1 MVRNH
6 DSLAATDAERT
17 SLAPRRRGSGHLPIS
32 NLANNV
38 TARVRALGMLPELL
52 IEYPSNGLLASSKR
66 VENITRARELLNA
79 PTPQTFGR
87 LNNGELVTEFQSGGL
102 TELAKEV
109 ATAEI
114 QSRSIDIS
122 QYQARL
128 PDPRPEPEMAIAP
141 IPCSEDLVLLA
152 RFYDVSS
159 AYLLQSRL
167 DAEGLPSIVADAL
180 TYQNIFG
187 GALGGGVRVL
197 VPESYFARAA
207 EIKEPDRQWH
217 LHVG

>member
-1 MVRNH
+1 MMITRQ
-6 DSLAATDAERT
+6 SLAE
-17 SLAPRRRGSGHLPIS
+17 H
-32 NLANNV
+32 
-38 TARVRALGMLPELL
+38 
-52 IEYPSNGLLASSKR
+52 
-66 VENITRARELLNA
+66 
-79 PTPQTFGR
+79 FGR
-87 LNNGELVTEFQSGGL
+87 LNNDELVTEFQSGEL

-109 ATAEI
+109 AAAEI

-128 PDPRPEPEMAIAP
+128 PEPRPEPEMDSEDLVP
-141 IPCSEDLVLLA
+141 EDLVLLA

-180 TYQNIFG
+180 SYQNVIG

-197 VPESYFARAA
+197 IPESYLARAA
-207 EIKEPDRQWH
+207 EIKSRIDSGTYT
-217 LHVG
+217 LDDNAG

>member
-1 MVRNH
+1 MITRQ
-6 DSLAATDAERT
+6 SLAE
-17 SLAPRRRGSGHLPIS
+17 H
-32 NLANNV
+32 
-38 TARVRALGMLPELL
+38 
-52 IEYPSNGLLASSKR
+52 
-66 VENITRARELLNA
+66 
-79 PTPQTFGR
+79 FGR
-87 LNNGELVTEFQSGGL
+87 LNNDELVTEFQSGGL
-102 TELAKEV
+102 TELAREV
-109 ATAEI
+109 AEAEI

-128 PDPRPEPEMAIAP
+128 PVPRPD
-141 IPCSEDLVLLA
+141 SEDLVLLA

-180 TYQNIFG
+180 TYQNIIG

-207 EIKEPDRQWH
+207 EIKSRIDSGTYT
-217 LHVG
+217 LDDNAG

>member
-1 MVRNH
+1 MMITRQ
-6 DSLAATDAERT
+6 SLAE
-17 SLAPRRRGSGHLPIS
+17 H
-32 NLANNV
+32 
-38 TARVRALGMLPELL
+38 
-52 IEYPSNGLLASSKR
+52 
-66 VENITRARELLNA
+66 
-79 PTPQTFGR
+79 FGR
-87 LNNGELVTEFQSGGL
+87 LNNDELVTEFQSGGL

-109 ATAEI
+109 AAAEI

-122 QYQARL
+122 QCQARL
-128 PDPRPEPEMAIAP
+128 PDIAP
-141 IPCSEDLVLLA
+141 IPCGEDLVLLA

-180 TYQNIFG
+180 TYQNIIG

-207 EIKEPDRQWH
+207 EIKSRIDSGTYT
-217 LHVG
+217 LDDNAG

>member
-1 MVRNH
+1 MITRQ
-6 DSLAATDAERT
+6 SLAE
-17 SLAPRRRGSGHLPIS
+17 H
-32 NLANNV
+32 
-38 TARVRALGMLPELL
+38 
-52 IEYPSNGLLASSKR
+52 
-66 VENITRARELLNA
+66 
-79 PTPQTFGR
+79 FGR
-87 LNNGELVTEFQSGGL
+87 LNDDELVTEFQSGGL
-102 TELAKEV
+102 TELAREV
-109 ATAEI
+109 AAAEI

-122 QYQARL
+122 QFQARL
-128 PDPRPEPEMAIAP
+128 PEPRPEPEMDIAP

-180 TYQNIFG
+180 TYQNIIG

-207 EIKEPDRQWH
+207 EIKSRINSGTYTLDDNA
-217 LHVG
+217 G